1 MLETLLRL
9 APVAMADSGAGAG
22 GPGGMLGSP
31 LFLIAM
37 IAVMFYFLLWKPEQK
52 KKQERERL
60 LKNLSKGDEVMTAGG
75 IYGKITALTD
85 QNVTIEI
92 APGVR
97 VKISRQHVSNVAGLP
112 EEKSDKSK
120 DKDKGE
126 NGKK

>member
-1 MLETLLRL
+1 MLDSLLRL
-9 APVAMADSGAGAG
+9 APVAMADPAGGAG

-97 VKISRQHVSNVAGLP
+97 VKISRQHVSNVSGLSD
-112 EEKSDKSK
+112 EKSDKSK
-120 DKDKGE
+120 DKGE
-126 NGKK
+126 NGNSKK